1 MGYYDVAVSSDAAIF
16 RHTLNPKFVSYF
28 FGSKAFFRQKQKFAR
43 GFKVTHIKTS
53 DVASF
58 EILVPP
64 LAEQERIVAELDLLT
79 EIIDK
84 QKAQIKELDTLAQSI
99 FYDMF
104 GDPVENEKG
113 WEIQRL
119 GDICNFSQGLQ
130 VDVEKQSTVP
140 QEGWYRFLRIVD
152 YTSDNQDVRYI
163 HDNNPKYWIS
173 KDDIAMVRYGSVGVV
188 GSDKEGILANNL
200 FRINYPR
207 NCLNKYFLVQ
217 LFRTDYFTSFIKKTA
232 FGATMPALSFKTIS
246 SFLIYLPPL
255 SLQQS
260 FADKINTIE
269 QQKAAIT
276 QSIAETQ
283 KLFDYTMDKYFG

>member
-84 QKAQIKELDTLAQSI
+84 QKAQLKELDTLAQSI

-104 GDPVENEKG
+104 GDPVENEKC
-113 WEIQRL
+113 WETKLLKDVCTALLAGGDVPKNDFSERKTDVHCVPILSNGVGEKAIYGYTSQAKIFEESITISGRGTIGYCEVRNEPFFPVVRL
-119 GDICNFSQGLQ
+119 IVATPNKKIVLPMML
-130 VDVEKQSTVP
+130 K
-140 QEGWYRFLRIVD
+140 YIVD
-152 YTSDNQDVRYI
+152 SMHLKGIGVAIPQLTI
-163 HDNNPKYWIS
+163 P
-173 KDDIAMVRYGSVGVV
+173 MV
-188 GSDKEGILANNL
+188 KNLA
-200 FRINYPR
+200 I
-207 NCLNKYFLVQ
+207 
-217 LFRTDYFTSFIKKTA
+217 I
-232 FGATMPALSFKTIS
+232 I
-246 SFLIYLPPL
+246 PPL
-255 SLQQS
+255 QLQQKFIHIIQS
-260 FADKINTIE
+260 IE
-269 QQKAAIT
+269 QQEAAIT